1 MLLADNW
8 PTKHKRY
15 FLSLP
20 ENYCPMIYKASFDTT
35 TKVLSTVIV
44 AAILVIVGSFWG
56 NIAQSVGAGVPLSTF
71 FGKILLTLLLLSIII
86 FVFLYSINYYRIE
99 NNTLFIHRRL
109 NVVTVPFAEIKTVR
123 AVADADMG
131 LVFRTFGVGGLFGY
145 LGKFSSSKLGS
156 LTYYAT
162 QNKNRV
168 FIELHNGK
176 KLLITP
182 DDMGMVERLG

>member
-1 MLLADNW
+1 M
-8 PTKHKRY
+8 T
-15 FLSLP
+15 
-20 ENYCPMIYKASFDTT
+20 YKASFDTT
-35 TKVLSTVIV
+35 VKVLSTLITGAIAVIAVSYLINIFQAAVQGV
-44 AAILVIVGSFWG
+44 AISAYAGKIILVSLLVGL
-56 NIAQSVGAGVPLSTF
+56 VL
-71 FGKILLTLLLLSIII
+71 
-86 FVFLYSINYYRIE
+86 FVFLFSVKNYTIE
-99 NNTLFIHRRL
+99 NNSLHINRWL
-109 NVVTVPFAEIKTVR
+109 NKVIIPFAEIKTVR
-123 AVADADMG
+123 VVTDADMG

-182 DDMGMVERLG
+182 DDLVLAEQLNAK